1 MCALALREHW
11 SEEAFE
17 PAEPVSAET
26 TEETPP
32 VKRHPLLHSDGTP
45 TGLGA
50 YCELVT
56 PTYRWDWKHLL
67 YIDDVLDRVER
78 GELKRV
84 IIELPPRHGK
94 TEKATIRQTSYRL
107 ELRPSL
113 RVIIAA
119 YNAKF
124 AQKLSRKIRRI
135 VRGRVELSDDRNAAE
150 DWETA
155 EGGGVRALG
164 AGEGTAGLPADLL
177 LIDDPIKNRKQ
188 ANSKAF
194 RDSLW
199 EWITEDLL
207 TRLEPNAAVVLTM
220 TRRHEDDPVGRI
232 LASEE
237 ANDWTVIKLPALA
250 EENDPLGRRP
260 GEALCP
266 DRYDEEALKKI
277 RRGNERMFASLY
289 QQRPAPAGG
298 LVFKS
303 DWWRYYT
310 TRDHP
315 IVEGG
320 HAVPYLPDVYSS
332 HIQSWDMSFKDKN
345 SSDKV
350 SGFALSRLGANIY
363 VRDRTND
370 RRDFVGT
377 IAEFRRFSKV
387 WPQALLK
394 LVEDAANGPAV
405 ISALRHEIPGIVA
418 VQPDGDKVSRAY
430 AATPAFESGN
440 VWFPHP
446 QIAPWVKAL
455 ELELLAFP
463 LGAHDDDVDALVQGV
478 RRMLAQINGEP
489 DPKDAN
495 EKPVLS
501 EAARVANERF

>member
-1 MCALALREHW
+1 MTLALREHW
-11 SEEAFE
+11 VDDVFE
-17 PAEPVSAET
+17 PPP
-26 TEETPP
+26 PP
-32 VKRHPLLHSDGTP
+32 VDETQPEPEAPRHPLLRADGSP
-45 TGLGA
+45 IGLRA

-56 PTYRWDWKHLL
+56 PSYRWDWKHLV
-67 YIDDVLDRVER
+67 YIDDVLDRVQR

-94 TEKATIRQTSYRL
+94 TEKATVRQTSYRL
-107 ELRPSL
+107 ELKPSL
-113 RVIIAA
+113 RVILAA

-135 VRGRVELSDDRNAAE
+135 VRGRVQLSDDRNAAE

-155 EGGGVRALG
+155 DGGGVRALG
-164 AGEGTAGLPADLL
+164 AGEGTAGLPAELL

-250 EENDPLGRRP
+250 EADDPLGRKID
-260 GEALCP
+260 EALCP

-303 DWWRYYT
+303 EWWRYYT

-315 IVEGG
+315 IIEEG
-320 HAVPYLPDVYSS
+320 HAVPFMPDVWSS
-332 HIQSWDMSFKDKN
+332 HMQSWDLSFKDKN

-350 SGFALSRLGANIY
+350 SGQVWSRLGAKIY
-363 VRDRTND
+363 LRDRVND
-370 RRDFVGT
+370 RMDFVAT
-377 IAEFRRFSKV
+377 IKAIRDMTKK
-387 WPQALLK
+387 WPQATLK
-394 LVEDAANGPAV
+394 LVEDKANGPAV
-405 ISALRHEIPGIVA
+405 ISALRSSIQGLVA
-418 VQPDGDKVSRAY
+418 VEPNGDKVARAY
-430 AATPAFESGN
+430 AVTPLYEAGN
-440 VWFPHP
+440 IWLPHP
-446 QIAPWVKAL
+446 SIAPWIKAWQL
-455 ELELLAFP
+455 EHVQFP
-463 LGAHDDDVDALVQGV
+463 LGANDDDVDAGTQALD
-478 RRMLAQINGEP
+478 RMNRQINGEP
-489 DPKDAN
+489 DPATED
-495 EKPVLS
+495 KPQLS